1 MEELKYF
8 VVIEV
13 SPWYEGKGYKYS
25 TIVDNQKHYYIWS
38 ADELKHEMMEGFYE
52 DGIEDADG
60 VNCTAT
66 YYNLGDD
73 PALADP
79 VEIVECWIYPEDYE

>member
-1 MEELKYF
+1 MEKYF

-13 SPWYEGKGYKYS
+13 SPWYKGKGYKYS
-25 TIVDNQKHYYIWS
+25 TIVDNQKHIYIWN
-38 ADELKHEMMEGFYE
+38 ADELKFEMMGSFYA

-60 VNCTAT
+60 VNCTAS

-73 PALADP
+73 PALMDP